1 MLHLTS
7 ETKGNVAIIGVTGRV
22 DGQSAPQLDEA
33 LQQAIQ
39 DKHYKIVADLS
50 STDFM
55 SSAGMRALLKA
66 RIDVQ
71 DKKGEL
77 RLAAPSSY
85 LLDSLKLVGL
95 DKLFQ
100 IYPSRVDAL
109 VDF

>member
-1 MLHLTS
+1 MLTITS
-7 ETKGNVAIIGVTGRV
+7 ETKGNVAIINVKGRV
-22 DGQSAPQLDEA
+22 DGMSAPELDQA
-33 LQQAIQ
+33 LQKAIQ
-39 DKHYKIVADLS
+39 DKHYRIVTDLS
-50 STDFM
+50 GTDFM

-77 RLAAPSSY
+77 RLAAPSAY

-100 IYPSRVDAL
+100 IYPSRVSAL